1 MHMKMCPQCGLQCYG
16 LVLTSCGTMLWHS
29 LMQGLAADQMLQA
42 TCIWLA
48 CSLHVCSLDYSSTS
62 PDCSACSAGPPK

>member
-29 LMQGLAADQMLQA
+29 LMQGLAARPNVASNLHMARMQFACLQPG
-42 TCIWLA
+42 LQQ
-48 CSLHVCSLDYSSTS
+48 HK
-62 PDCSACSAGPPK
+62 P